1 MTRIELEER
10 NGASGLMA
18 LLVAV
23 LEILVETMERE
34 AVRRMESGALTA
46 DEIERLGRQLQ
57 GIEEEIAS
65 IKEREDIDDDVN
77 RLRQDLDDIVDD
89 LVLQTQMEERMI
101 HE

>member
-46 DEIERLGRQLQ
+46 DEIERLGSQLQ
-57 GIEEEIAS
+57 AIEEEIAS

-89 LVLQTQMEERMI
+89 LVLQTQMEEGMI